1 MDTLGPNLLIGYDIG
16 CSFSSTVASSS
27 LGPRFKAM
35 NNRLCV
41 DAFHGYAHN
50 FACQKKHHPNA
61 IVGAGLEDL
70 ETMERIFS
78 ASNAVASLTR
88 HATKYRRRVFIDEFF
103 QQWDEDK
110 YLNLALMLHNN
121 YRQALKIL
129 QQEGTALE
137 HAKEVLQLTNDDL
150 DRFLA
155 AEKEYVVQL
164 QEPPEW
170 NAHAVAYVT
179 LLQKLREYT

>member
-1 MDTLGPNLLIGYDIG
+1 MDTLGPNLLVGYDIG

-27 LGPRFKAM
+27 LGQRFKSLGH
-35 NNRLCV
+35 RLCV

-61 IVGAGLEDL
+61 IEGAGLEDL

-88 HATKYRRRVFIDEFF
+88 HATKYRRRVFIDLFF

-110 YLNLALMLHNN
+110 YNNLALMLYNN

-129 QQEGTALE
+129 AEEGTALE
-137 HAKEVLQLTNDDL
+137 YAKADLGLTDDDL
-150 DRFLA
+150 DRYLA
-155 AEKEYVVQL
+155 AEKEYIVQL

-170 NAHAVAYVT
+170 NASAVSYVT
-179 LLQKLREYT
+179 LLIKLRQHT